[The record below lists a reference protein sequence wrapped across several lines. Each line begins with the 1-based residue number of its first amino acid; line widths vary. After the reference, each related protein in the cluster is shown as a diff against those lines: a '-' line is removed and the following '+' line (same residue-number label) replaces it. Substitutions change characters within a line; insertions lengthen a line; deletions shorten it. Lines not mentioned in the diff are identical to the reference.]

1 MYVWFAF
8 EERFFYWVARN
19 SLGLDGMVGD
29 GEGGASL
36 AVLFLLRFYFKVIFA
51 PKVGLELTTMR
62 WRVTG
67 STR

>member
-1 MYVWFAF
+1 MYVWFAL

-36 AVLFLLRFYFKVIFA
+36 AVLFLLRFYF
-51 PKVGLELTTMR
+51 
-62 WRVTG
+62 
-67 STR
+67 